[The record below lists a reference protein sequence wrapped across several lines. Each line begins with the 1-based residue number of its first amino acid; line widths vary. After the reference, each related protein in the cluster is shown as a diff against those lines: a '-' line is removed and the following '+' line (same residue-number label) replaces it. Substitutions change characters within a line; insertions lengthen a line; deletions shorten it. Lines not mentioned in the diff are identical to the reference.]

1 MGGALILV
9 ILVVT
14 TLLWGDLTN
23 RYVWL
28 VILVTL
34 SFGAI
39 GWVDD
44 YLKISLKIS
53 EGLIARW

>member
-28 VILVTL
+28 VI
-34 SFGAI
+34 
-39 GWVDD
+39 
-44 YLKISLKIS
+44 
-53 EGLIARW
+53 